1 MARDLRKD
9 LIEHLTTP
17 SFLGGQSDRIQ
28 KRDQTKTVK
37 NAEHEPTTEVTHRTR
52 TTIYRAAGH
61 GQPKEKGD
69 WYK

>member
-1 MARDLRKD
+1 MARDMQKELREY
-9 LIEHLTTP
+9 LSTP
-17 SFLGGQSDRIQ
+17 TALGGQSDRIQ

-37 NAEHEPTTEVTHRTR
+37 GTEHEPTTEVTHRTR

-61 GQPKEKGD
+61 GRPKEKGD